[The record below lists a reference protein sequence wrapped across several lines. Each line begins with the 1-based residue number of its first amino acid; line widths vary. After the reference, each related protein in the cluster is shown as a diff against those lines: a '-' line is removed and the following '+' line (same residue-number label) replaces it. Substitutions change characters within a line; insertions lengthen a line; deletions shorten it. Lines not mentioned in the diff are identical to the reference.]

1 MFYPQEMT
9 QVQLIIPSK
18 DLLPLTKELA
28 AQGIFHQ
35 LDRSALPA
43 EIGSDVSGPNSW
55 GETALSYSSSERR
68 LMGILQ
74 SLGVEEGLP
83 DLMAPS
89 ASLYNL
95 AETNPVVEELDQE
108 VRQVQEHITG
118 EQKKLDQLQNIV
130 SQLEPISDLDIDIRT
145 IRNPGYIYT
154 LIGVIPVEN
163 IERLQTSLE
172 HVPYVFDT
180 LRQDEQK
187 AVVLLAGQKA
197 NADILDRAARS
208 AYLNPLHLPDTYHGT
223 PLEIIQSLQNDIQ
236 SLRDLIKDQKAIL
249 VRKGELH
256 KKQLQSLLWEVR
268 RSRILAEAIARF
280 GRFSYTY
287 LITGWIPSR
296 AVNDF
301 TAGIKKVSADI
312 LMEAFPF
319 KRGNLKENVPVILQ
333 NPRLLR
339 PFQQLVTTYG
349 QPRYEEMDPTF
360 LLAITFP
367 FLFGAM
373 FGDVGHGILL
383 ALLGLLLSSRKIK
396 ALRSMVNFG
405 GIITSCGIS
414 ATIFGFLY
422 GNIFGFEDILHPLL
436 LRPSSSILTTMMIA
450 IGAGAVLLSAGFI
463 VSIVNALAAKDM
475 GRFFFDPH
483 GLSGAILYWSLIG
496 LAIEPLTNNYFI
508 PPILLGLLAAVAAI
522 AVMFSETFKRLI
534 ERHRPLIEGDLF
546 SYLAGSFFE
555 LFELLISLLSNSVS
569 YVRVAAFAVAH
580 AGLSAVIMILA
591 ALISP
596 GHGLGFWL
604 VVAFGNLF
612 IIGFEGMIVG
622 IQTMRLEYYE
632 LFSKFFSGGGMEYEP
647 LTLQPKTE
655 K

>member
-35 LDRSALPA
+35 LDSSALPA
-43 EIGSDVSGPNSW
+43 EIGSHVSGPNSW

-68 LMGILQ
+68 MMGILQ

-83 DLMAPS
+83 DLTPS

-95 AETNPVVEELDQE
+95 AESNPVVDELDQE
-108 VRQVQEHITG
+108 VRQVQEQITG

-172 HVPYVFDT
+172 HIPYVFDT

-223 PLEIIQSLQNDIQ
+223 PLEIIQSLQNDIH
-236 SLRDLIKDQKAIL
+236 SLRDLIKDQKVIL

-256 KKQLQSLLWEVR
+256 KKQLQSLLWDVR

-463 VSIVNALAAKDM
+463 VSIVNALTAKDM

-483 GLSGAILYWSLIG
+483 GLSGAMLYWSLIG
-496 LAIEPLTNNYFI
+496 LAVEPLTKNYFI

-534 ERHRPLIEGDLF
+534 ERHRPLVEGDLF

-596 GHGLGFWL
+596 SHGFGFWL

-647 LTLQPKTE
+647 LTLQPKIE

>member
-18 DLLPLTKELA
+18 DLLPLTNELA

-68 LMGILQ
+68 MMGILQ

-83 DLMAPS
+83 DLTSS

-95 AETNPVVEELDQE
+95 AESNPVVDEIDQE
-108 VRQVQEHITG
+108 VRQVQEQITG
-118 EQKKLDQLQNIV
+118 EQKQLDQLQNIV

-154 LIGVIPVEN
+154 LIGVMPVEN

-172 HVPYVFDT
+172 HVPFVFDT

-197 NADILDRAARS
+197 NADILDRATRS
-208 AYLNPLHLPDTYHGT
+208 AYLNPLHLPDTYQGT

-236 SLRDLIKDQKAIL
+236 SLRNLIKDQKTIL
-249 VRKGELH
+249 IRKGEQH

-268 RSRILAEAIARF
+268 RSRILAEAIAHF

-287 LITGWIPSR
+287 LITGWVPSR
-296 AVNDF
+296 AVPDF
-301 TAGIKKVSADI
+301 TEGIKKVSTDI
-312 LMEAFPF
+312 LMEAFPY
-319 KRGNLKENVPVILQ
+319 KRGNSKEDVPVILH

-349 QPRYEEMDPTF
+349 QPCYEEMDPTF

-383 ALLGLLLSSRKIK
+383 ALLGLLLSSRKIR

-405 GIITSCGIS
+405 GIITFCGIS

-436 LRPSSSILTTMMIA
+436 FRPSSSILTTMMIA

-463 VSIVNALAAKDM
+463 VSNVNALAAKDM

-496 LAIEPLTNNYFI
+496 LAIEPLTKNYFI
-508 PPILLGLLAAVAAI
+508 PPIVLGLLAAVAAI

-546 SYLAGSFFE
+546 SYFAGSFFE

-596 GHGLGFWL
+596 SHGVGFWL

-647 LTLQPKTE
+647 LTLQPKIE

>member
-9 QVQLIIPSK
+9 QIQLIIPEN

-28 AQGIFHQ
+28 DQGIFHQ
-35 LDRSALPA
+35 IDSSALPA
-43 EIGSDVSGPNSW
+43 EMGSKLSAHNSW
-55 GETALSYSSSERR
+55 GETALSYFSSERR
-68 LMGILQ
+68 IMGIMQ
-74 SLGVEEGLP
+74 SMGVEEGMPSLTT
-83 DLMAPS
+83 S
-89 ASLYNL
+89 ASLF
-95 AETNPVVEELDQE
+95 EFDKSNPIVDELDQE
-108 VRQVQEHITG
+108 VKQLQEQIAG
-118 EQKKLDQLQNIV
+118 EQKQLDQLQNIV
-130 SQLEPISDLDIDIRT
+130 SQLEPISDLDLDIRT
-145 IRNPGYIYT
+145 IRSPGFIYT
-154 LIGVIPVEN
+154 LIGVIPPAN
-163 IERLQTSLE
+163 IDRLQTSLE
-172 HVPYVFDT
+172 HIPFVFDT

-187 AVVLLAGQKA
+187 AVVLLACQKA

-208 AYLNPLHLPDTYHGT
+208 AYLNALHLPDTYQGT
-223 PLEIIQSLQNDIQ
+223 PAEIILSLQNGIQ
-236 SLRDLIKDQKAIL
+236 GLHDLIGDQKNIL
-249 VRKGELH
+249 IRKGEQNS
-256 KKQLQSLLWEVR
+256 KQLQSLLWQVR
-268 RSRILAEAIARF
+268 RSRILVEAIARF

-287 LITGWIPSR
+287 LITGWVPSR
-296 AVNDF
+296 AVSDF
-301 TAGIKKVSADI
+301 VAGIKKVSPAI

-319 KRGNLKENVPVILQ
+319 KRGNRKEDVPVILQ
-333 NPRLLR
+333 NPKPLR

-373 FGDVGHGILL
+373 FGDAGHGALL
-383 ALLGLLLSSRKIK
+383 ALLGLLLSSRKVK
-396 ALRSMVNFG
+396 ALRSMANFG
-405 GIITSCGIS
+405 GIITFCGIS
-414 ATIFGFLY
+414 AIVFGFFY
-422 GNIFGFEDILHPLL
+422 GNIFGFEDILRPLL
-436 LRPSSSILTTMMIA
+436 FRPSNSILTTMMIA
-450 IGAGAVLLSAGFI
+450 VGAGAVLLSAGFI

-475 GRFFFDPH
+475 GRLLFDPH
-483 GLSGAILYWSLIG
+483 GLAGVVLYWSLIG
-496 LAIEPLTNNYFI
+496 LATEALTKNNLL
-508 PPILLGLLAAVAAI
+508 PPVVLGLLAAMAAI
-522 AVMFSETFKRLI
+522 SVMFSETFKRLI

-580 AGLSAVIMILA
+580 AGLSAVILILA

-596 GHGLGFWL
+596 SHGVGFWI

-647 LTLQPKTE
+647 LTLQPKIE